1 MFVNFFDRELTAAPL
16 KAGTLS
22 DMLDDKEGTRMVI
35 GNVIRSSRKRKNM
48 TQEEMAGLLGISLT
62 AYRELEKGS
71 TNVVSQHIIT
81 MAELTNSSSEEI
93 VLGYKPSQIDNSVR
107 LQEREQEFTSRI
119 TTLEKRICELETM
132 VKVMTETIDSKNEII
147 LMLKKR
153 LSEDKELNLRNNF
166 VLLQYAQ

>member
-1 MFVNFFDRELTAAPL
+1 MDNNSIKNNICKF
-16 KAGTLS
+16 
-22 DMLDDKEGTRMVI
+22 
-35 GNVIRSSRKRKNM
+35 RKQKNM

-119 TTLEKRICELETM
+119 TTLAKRICELETM

-153 LSEDKELNLRNNF
+153 LSEDK
-166 VLLQYAQ
+166 

>member
-1 MFVNFFDRELTAAPL
+1 
-16 KAGTLS
+16 
-22 DMLDDKEGTRMVI
+22 
-35 GNVIRSSRKRKNM
+35 M
-48 TQEEMAGLLGISLT
+48 TQEEMSGLLGISLT

-153 LSEDKELNLRNNF
+153 LSEDK
-166 VLLQYAQ
+166 

>member
-1 MFVNFFDRELTAAPL
+1 M
-16 KAGTLS
+16 
-22 DMLDDKEGTRMVI
+22 
-35 GNVIRSSRKRKNM
+35 
-48 TQEEMAGLLGISLT
+48 
-62 AYRELEKGS
+62 
-71 TNVVSQHIIT
+71 SQHIIT

-153 LSEDKELNLRNNF
+153 LSEDK
-166 VLLQYAQ
+166 